1 MEVITITPSV
11 KRPLMA
17 KPKAK
22 KVAKPMLKPKVKVTK
37 VTKIPKPV
45 TATKGSIRSQY
56 KYTGKGAECKTAQM
70 TALIETVND
79 AKKSDIDQNNFTA
92 QDLVAL
98 AVKEGNLTTRQD
110 PLRIFRF
117 YQKRLVD
124 EGYFVKVKA

>member
-1 MEVITITPSV
+1 MEVITITPSA
-11 KRPLMA
+11 KRPPMM
-17 KPKAK
+17 KSKA
-22 KVAKPMLKPKVKVTK
+22 KVAKPIMKAKVT
-37 VTKIPKPV
+37 TIPKPV
-45 TATKGSIRSQY
+45 SAGKGAVRHQY

-70 TALIETVND
+70 IALVETVNE
-79 AKKSDIDQNNFTA
+79 AKKSDIDQNSFTA

-98 AVKEGNLTTRQD
+98 AVKAGNLTTRQD

>member
-1 MEVITITPSV
+1 MEVITITPSA
-11 KRPLMA
+11 KRPPMM
-17 KPKAK
+17 KSKA
-22 KVAKPMLKPKVKVTK
+22 KVAKPVLKAKVT
-37 VTKIPKPV
+37 TIPKPV
-45 TATKGSIRSQY
+45 SAGKGAVRHQY

-70 TALIETVND
+70 IALVETVNE
-79 AKKSDIDQNNFTA
+79 AKKSDIDQNSFTA

-98 AVKEGNLTTRQD
+98 AVKAGNLTTRQD

>member
-11 KRPLMA
+11 KRPLMV

-22 KVAKPMLKPKVKVTK
+22 KVAKPIMKAK

-70 TALIETVND
+70 EALIETVNE
-79 AKKSDIDQNNFTA
+79 AKKSDIDQNSFTA
-92 QDLVAL
+92 QDLVKL